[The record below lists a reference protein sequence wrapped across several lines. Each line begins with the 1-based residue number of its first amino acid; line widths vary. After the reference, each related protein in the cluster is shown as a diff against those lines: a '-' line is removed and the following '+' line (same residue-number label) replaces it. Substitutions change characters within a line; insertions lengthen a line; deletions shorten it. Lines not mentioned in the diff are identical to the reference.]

1 MNEYNFSTIC
11 YQFNDFF
18 AANNDEKMT
27 HKTKGIVLRAI
38 KYGETSLVV
47 SIFTELFG
55 VQSYLVNGIRTQ
67 KKAGNK
73 AAMFQPAAI
82 LEMEVY
88 HNELKTLQRIKEF
101 NWAVLYDNVLSNV
114 ITNSISLYMME
125 LLHKTLRQPEEHAEL
140 YNFCEDALLQL
151 DKAHNVITAN
161 FALYFTLH
169 LSYFF
174 GFRINNNYSEKNKFL
189 DLVDGNFMEDQPHH
203 AAFLSGQLAAITSEI
218 LNIMQP
224 EELEQLKLNYEIRRT
239 LLVKYQE
246 YYKLH
251 IPDFGQMKSLV
262 ILQEL
267 LG

>member
-1 MNEYNFSTIC
+1 MSECNFSTIC
-11 YQFNDFF
+11 YQPNEFF
-18 AANNDEKMT
+18 VANNDEKMT

-47 SIFTELFG
+47 TIFTELFG
-55 VQSYLVNGIRTQ
+55 VQTYLVNGIRTQ

-101 NWAVLYDNVLSNV
+101 NWAFLYENVLSNV
-114 ITNSISLYMME
+114 VSNSISLYMVE
-125 LLHKTLRQPEEHAEL
+125 LLHKTLRQPEEHVEL

-151 DKAHNVITAN
+151 DKAHNAVTAN

-189 DLVDGNFMEDQPHH
+189 DLVDGNFMEEQPLH
-203 AAFLSGQLAAITSEI
+203 AAFLSEQMAAITSEI
-218 LNIMQP
+218 LNVMQP
-224 EELEQLKLNYEIRRT
+224 AELEQLKLNHEIRRA
-239 LLVKYQE
+239 LLLKYQE

-251 IPDFGQMKSLV
+251 IPDFGQMKSLD
-262 ILQEL
+262 ILQEVL
-267 LG
+267 S